1 MFTNEENEV
10 LSVIRIVAS
19 TISMMGSLFI
29 IVMYLAYEDLRK
41 FAFKL
46 VVMLSVCDVILGIGN
61 YLGNGNQDNLLCH
74 IQGFIIQL
82 GSISGVFWTGVIA
95 YSIWEVVL
103 RQPPSVDI
111 EKKFTKFQIVVWSSS
126 LVLSILPFFSKN
138 YGDADGWCW
147 ISRYGKHSPFWGT
160 IWIMV
165 CFYIPLW
172 ITIFCIIIIYRKTL
186 RVLDRSAEPFKRMR
200 WYPMVLIATYFFATI
215 DRVWQMF
222 RKADFTLSMF
232 RVLFVSLAGLFN
244 VLIYGWTPAVKD
256 KLRTCLDDKDIRSY
270 ERLESG
276 DSGS

>member
-1 MFTNEENEV
+1 
-10 LSVIRIVAS
+10 
-19 TISMMGSLFI
+19 
-29 IVMYLAYEDLRK
+29 
-41 FAFKL
+41 
-46 VVMLSVCDVILGIGN
+46 
-61 YLGNGNQDNLLCH
+61 
-74 IQGFIIQL
+74 L